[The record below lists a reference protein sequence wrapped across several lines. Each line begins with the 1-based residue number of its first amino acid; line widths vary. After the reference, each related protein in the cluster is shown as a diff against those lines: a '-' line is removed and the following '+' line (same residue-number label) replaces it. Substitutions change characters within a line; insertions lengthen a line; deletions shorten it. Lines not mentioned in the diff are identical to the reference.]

1 MNHRAQKQD
10 ALNKFVE
17 AEHAERQASRSYH
30 ETLPREQ
37 QTEERYAEHMRP
49 FWDASQK
56 AHDEYRRLGGRLG
69 A

>member
-1 MNHRAQKQD
+1 MNSSEMQD
-10 ALNKFVE
+10 ALRKFV
-17 AEHAERQASRSYH
+17 AAERAELDASRQYH
-30 ETLPREQ
+30 ATVPHEQ
-37 QTEERYAEHMRP
+37 KTAERYAEHMRP